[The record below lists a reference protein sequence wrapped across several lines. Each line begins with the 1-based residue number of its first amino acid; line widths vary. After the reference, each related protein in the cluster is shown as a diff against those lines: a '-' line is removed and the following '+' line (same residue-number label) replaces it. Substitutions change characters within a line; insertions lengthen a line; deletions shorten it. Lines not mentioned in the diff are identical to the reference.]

1 MTQATT
7 TTRRCLDCGRGGG
20 RLYEERRFGAAG
32 EPAEVVEV
40 ILCPGCARARRRV
53 LIAEPVEPEGEP
65 EGVTREE
72 MMAELEHFFGASG
85 ALGICARC
93 HAQGTGCCPAP
104 CRSLT
109 PEGCR
114 RKTLWCSAFVC
125 GALLNALA
133 EVDAETGRALRWIK
147 GEVGPAEFRLFE
159 MVSRAPADRREGVR
173 PLRLARRYPR
183 PAALADPERLRPALE
198 ALADEVLEVRR
209 LWRVIEETEAVQAD
223 TDDAGDGPSGRK

>member
-1 MTQATT
+1 MTQDQQIL
-7 TTRRCLDCGRGGG
+7 CPECGRSGA
-20 RLYEERRFGAAG
+20 RRYEERVYGAVG
-32 EPAEVVEV
+32 EPADVVEV
-40 ILCPGCARARRRV
+40 ILCPGCVRARRR
-53 LIAEPVEPEGEP
+53 LSTAEADGDPDTA
-65 EGVTREE
+65 TREE
-72 MMAELEHFFGASG
+72 LMADLEHFFEAGG
-85 ALGICARC
+85 ALDICARC

-183 PAALADPERLRPALE
+183 PAALADPGRLRPALE